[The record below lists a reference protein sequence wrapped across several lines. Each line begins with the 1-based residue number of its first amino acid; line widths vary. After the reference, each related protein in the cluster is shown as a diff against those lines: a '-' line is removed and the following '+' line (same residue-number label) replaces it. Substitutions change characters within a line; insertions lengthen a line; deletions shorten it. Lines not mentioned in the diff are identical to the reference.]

1 MRYAVNV
8 PNFGDF
14 ADPRVVAD
22 LARLAEQSGWD
33 ALFVWDH
40 VTWVK
45 AKQREIADPWILL
58 TAAALATSRIRLG
71 TMITPVPRRRVSVL
85 ARQVTTLDRRSGWAA
100 NGRPRRRCA
109 APRAGT
115 ARCRC
120 FTPTVR
126 APRPGRTW
134 SRCER

>member
-14 ADPRVVAD
+14 ADPHVVAD
-22 LARLAEQSGWD
+22 LARRAEQAGWD

-45 AKQREIADPWILL
+45 QERREIADPWVLL

-71 TMITPVPRRRVSVL
+71 TMITPVPVS
-85 ARQVTTLDRRSGWAA
+85 
-100 NGRPRRRCA
+100 
-109 APRAGT
+109 
-115 ARCRC
+115 
-120 FTPTVR
+120 
-126 APRPGRTW
+126 
-134 SRCER
+134 